1 MANFCERCKH
11 AMSAHDN
18 HASCP
23 QCRVAAG
30 VCSVDP
36 KNPCTICEGWTRKQ
50 WARLRRSLID
60 ARARAEQRGKQHWT
74 VSCPHVEA
82 WILAK
87 PVSTSASEISS
98 QAGEGDFD
106 DESLV
111 GTPKQPE
118 VQVLVVQSQNET
130 NMATS
135 STLTAAGTTM
145 TAQNTAAS
153 TAAFQE
159 PIVQQLGHVTQGARP
174 ERKYDSQ
181 PYFSGQQYTA
191 ASGMTAAQPCTAVNA
206 AAQPYI
212 VATQPYIAP
221 YNNNNVPAMSA
232 RPAEPMGF
240 FGQGGQLPFM
250 LTEEQLLHQQQL
262 LREKQEFDAWR
273 ASRAQAKTQSQP
285 QSLSEAEVN
294 IQVNVDSE
302 KSAGVARARPQDQVT
317 KQAKA
322 KRAGSTSTSRR
333 SPSPKRDYPRG
344 TCTVT
349 RPSQA
354 SPRKAEH
361 TVAPA
366 QDLEAF
372 KADMTSMLSDML
384 QASFQRFASQFNT
397 NSGGQGNNSKEDT
410 IPKQVLSEPTVDVAS
425 DDDIENSPHRGPEDQ
440 SEGEITEGEADPA
453 GSGLPTLE
461 QLKMSKEEQQD
472 YDAFSLASVS
482 VPTRPWRAMGDS
494 KASQSQ
500 PPDNANVSQAR
511 PQAIAKAQSI
521 KSSSSEQ
528 RSVQHHA
535 DQRQVQLRAP
545 QDQAN
550 FPVLVPQG
558 QGQRPVL
565 GRPVVRRDDL
575 DSLLDEE
582 FSVDLDNEAV
592 LKEKQARSEV
602 LDKIAEFCNLN
613 RQDPRVQKEVMGMR
627 LPAYNA
633 PTKKSI
639 EVSLPWHSTT
649 ADIANLNN
657 DIVRGKLNK
666 SLKPLNPSKP
676 WSPKEFFGASGY
688 YIHNTHGYLA
698 KPESLDFPSR
708 APPAERTAEDQPFFH
723 VPRHPEEPRTR
734 VDITSGSASLSA
746 SQLQDQET
754 MSRKSAAAAS
764 TALSIAEYID
774 NYPGMPE
781 GARAAMLLL
790 KLDIISFL
798 NYAWREVH
806 NKMLLRRSIA
816 LDCLERTL
824 PPIDQDQ
831 KLALLHAPFRGT
843 TLFGG
848 ELAKLQEANTKR
860 AATFTVFPQPTA
872 PPTSY
877 STRPYAGRG
886 KSFRDDKKGF
896 KKPGGRGRGQGRP
909 APTATVTRPGQSK
922 DSQKILTVSTDSKKR
937 KSESQED
944 APQGPRKSKRSFR
957 GDKNKGNKQ

>member
-1 MANFCERCKH
+1 M
-11 AMSAHDN
+11 
-18 HASCP
+18 
-23 QCRVAAG
+23 
-30 VCSVDP
+30 
-36 KNPCTICEGWTRKQ
+36 
-50 WARLRRSLID
+50 
-60 ARARAEQRGKQHWT
+60 
-74 VSCPHVEA
+74 
-82 WILAK
+82 
-87 PVSTSASEISS
+87 
-98 QAGEGDFD
+98 
-106 DESLV
+106 
-111 GTPKQPE
+111 
-118 VQVLVVQSQNET
+118 
-130 NMATS
+130 
-135 STLTAAGTTM
+135 
-145 TAQNTAAS
+145 
-153 TAAFQE
+153 
-159 PIVQQLGHVTQGARP
+159 
-174 ERKYDSQ
+174 
-181 PYFSGQQYTA
+181 
-191 ASGMTAAQPCTAVNA
+191 
-206 AAQPYI
+206 
-212 VATQPYIAP
+212 
-221 YNNNNVPAMSA
+221 
-232 RPAEPMGF
+232 
-240 FGQGGQLPFM
+240 
-250 LTEEQLLHQQQL
+250 
-262 LREKQEFDAWR
+262 
-273 ASRAQAKTQSQP
+273 
-285 QSLSEAEVN
+285 
-294 IQVNVDSE
+294 
-302 KSAGVARARPQDQVT
+302 
-317 KQAKA
+317 
-322 KRAGSTSTSRR
+322 
-333 SPSPKRDYPRG
+333 
-344 TCTVT
+344 VT

-384 QASFQRFASQFNT
+384 QASFQKFASQFNT

-410 IPKQVLSEPTVDVAS
+410 VPKQVFSEPTVDVAS
-425 DDDIENSPHRGPEDQ
+425 DDENENSPQRGPEDQ

-453 GSGLPTLE
+453 DSGLPTLE

-494 KASQSQ
+494 RGSQSR

-521 KSSSSEQ
+521 KSSSSDQ

-558 QGQRPVL
+558 QVQGQRPVL

-639 EVSLPWHSTT
+639 EVSLPWHSIT
-649 ADIANLNN
+649 ADIAKLNN

-688 YIHNTHGYLA
+688 YVHNTQGYLA

-734 VDITSGSASLSA
+734 VDITSGSASLTA

-781 GARAAMLLL
+781 GARAAMLRL

-848 ELAKLQEANTKR
+848 ELAKLQEANKKR
-860 AATFTVFPQPTA
+860 AATFTVFSQPTA

-896 KKPGGRGRGQGRP
+896 RKPGGRGRGQGRS

-922 DSQKILTVSTDSKKR
+922 DSQKALTVSVSTDSKKR
-937 KSESQED
+937 KSESQEA
-944 APQGPRKSKRSFR
+944 APQGNRKAKRNFR